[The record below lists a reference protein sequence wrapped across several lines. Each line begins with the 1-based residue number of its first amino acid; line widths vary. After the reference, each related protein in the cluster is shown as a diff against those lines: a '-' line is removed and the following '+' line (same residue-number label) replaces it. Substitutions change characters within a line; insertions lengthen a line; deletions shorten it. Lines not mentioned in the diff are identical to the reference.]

1 MTPDALHSCCCP
13 PGKCAIRHYDPSA
26 HCPRENMTM
35 PTPYAPS
42 ATLPELPPLPQPRSI
57 TDAGN
62 PDMEGWW
69 TLDQMRAYARLA
81 VSQALAARD
90 EHWKTECDVL
100 EQQVVLSGVRIREL
114 VRELDATVSEPDAGP
129 SPSERGEEGKL

>member
-13 PGKCAIRHYDPSA
+13 PGKCAIRHHDPSA

-35 PTPYAPS
+35 PTPYAPP
-42 ATLPELPPLPQPRSI
+42 ATLPELPPLPTSRPIGERYY
-57 TDAGN
+57 TGVE
-62 PDMEGWW
+62 MLE
-69 TLDQMRAYARLA
+69 YARTA
-81 VSQALAARD
+81 IAARD